1 MIRVIVLTAGSS
13 RRAPSYDLFSVYGL
27 WEADKYIRGACV
39 HVCMCILVQI
49 CTHLFTVQEIAF
61 QVPSQTWG

>member
-1 MIRVIVLTAGSS
+1 MIF
-13 RRAPSYDLFSVYGL
+13 FSVYGL

-39 HVCMCILVQI
+39 HVCMCMLVQI